1 MGDLTILIAEDEE
14 NLAQL
19 LERIFEKKG
28 YKTYVVNNGEMALYI
43 VKTQPVDIVITDIRM
58 PGLDGIALLK
68 EIKAFDPYIE
78 VLVMTAFANLDTAI
92 DAIKMG
98 ARDYIRKPFDIDEV
112 LEAVEKAALLVG
124 HHLEYDVHKLKSDE
138 ILVSN
143 SPSMKKLKKL
153 IEKVA
158 CSTATVNIYGETGVG
173 KELVAKAIH
182 ELSDR
187 RDQPFIKVNCSAF
200 PETLLESELFGYEK
214 GAFTG
219 AFTRKLGRFEL
230 ANGGTIFLDEIGDI
244 SPVIQLKLLRVI
256 QQKDFERLGGTKTL
270 TLDLRVITATNK
282 DLKVLVKEKK
292 FREDLYYRLNV
303 IPIDVA
309 PLRERKEDIQD
320 LLNTFIRIASKN
332 NKTPMKRI
340 SDEAL
345 DALINY
351 PWPGNVRELENI
363 IERIIV
369 ISDED
374 IIELWDLPEHVR
386 SGINNENNSILK
398 AHKDEVEERIIR
410 NAILESQGNMTRAA
424 EKLGISRRSLYR
436 KIHKYGIEDKQIL

>member
-1 MGDLTILIAEDEE
+1 MRGITILIAEDEE

-19 LERIFEKKG
+19 LDRIFERNG
-28 YKTYVVNNGEMALYI
+28 YKTYVVNNGETALNI
-43 VKTQPVDIVITDIRM
+43 VKTQHIDIVITDIRM
-58 PGLDGIALLK
+58 PGLDGISLLK
-68 EIKAFDPYIE
+68 EIKACDPYIE

-92 DAIKMG
+92 DAIRMG

-124 HHLEYDVHKLKSDE
+124 HHSEYDVHKLKSDE
-138 ILVSN
+138 ILVAN
-143 SPSMKKLKKL
+143 SPSMKSLKKL

-158 CSTATVNIYGETGVG
+158 SSTATVNIYGETGVG

-187 RDQPFIKVNCSAF
+187 REHPFITVNCSAL

-219 AFTRKLGRFEL
+219 AFARKLGRFEL

-256 QQKDFERLGGTKTL
+256 QQKEFERLGGTKTL
-270 TLDLRVITATNK
+270 PLDLRVITATNK
-282 DLKVLVKEKK
+282 DLKALVKEKK

-303 IPIDVA
+303 IPIEVA
-309 PLRERKEDIQD
+309 PLRERKEDIQE

-332 NKTPMKRI
+332 NKTPIKKL

-345 DALINY
+345 EALLNY

-363 IERIIV
+363 VERIIV
-369 ISDED
+369 ISEEP
-374 IIELWDLPEHVR
+374 IIELSDLPEYIR
-386 SGINNENNSILK
+386 TGIDNGKTNSLDV
-398 AHKDEVEERIIR
+398 HKDEVEERIIR

-436 KIHKYGIEDKQIL
+436 KIHKYGIDDNRMV

>member
-1 MGDLTILIAEDEE
+1 
-14 NLAQL
+14 
-19 LERIFEKKG
+19 
-28 YKTYVVNNGEMALYI
+28 
-43 VKTQPVDIVITDIRM
+43 
-58 PGLDGIALLK
+58 
-68 EIKAFDPYIE
+68 
-78 VLVMTAFANLDTAI
+78 
-92 DAIKMG
+92 
-98 ARDYIRKPFDIDEV
+98 
-112 LEAVEKAALLVG
+112 KAALLVG
-124 HHLEYDVHKLKSDE
+124 HHSEYDVHKLKSDE
-138 ILVSN
+138 ILVAN
-143 SPSMKKLKKL
+143 SPSMKNLKKL

-158 CSTATVNIYGETGVG
+158 SSTATVNIYGETGVG

-187 RDQPFIKVNCSAF
+187 RDQPFITVNCSAL

-219 AFTRKLGRFEL
+219 AFARKLGRFEL

-256 QQKDFERLGGTKTL
+256 QQKEFERLGGTKTL
-270 TLDLRVITATNK
+270 PLDLRVITATNK

-309 PLRERKEDIQD
+309 PLRERKEDIQE
-320 LLNTFIRIASKN
+320 LLNTFIRVASKN
-332 NKTPMKRI
+332 NKTPMKKL
-340 SDEAL
+340 SDEARE
-345 DALINY
+345 ALINY

-363 IERIIV
+363 VERIIV
-369 ISDED
+369 ISEEH
-374 IIELWDLPEHVR
+374 IIALSDLPEHIR
-386 SGINNENNSILK
+386 TGIDRGKTNIID

-410 NAILESQGNMTRAA
+410 NAILEAQGNMTRAA

-436 KIHKYGIEDKQIL
+436 KIHKYGIEDNQMV

>member
-1 MGDLTILIAEDEE
+1 MKDLTILIAEDEE

-19 LERIFEKKG
+19 LARIFENTG
-28 YKTYVVNNGEMALYI
+28 YKTHVVNDGETALYI
-43 VKTQPVDIVITDIRM
+43 VKNQHIDIVITDIRM
-58 PGLDGIALLK
+58 PSLDGISLLK

-78 VLVMTAFANLDTAI
+78 VLVMTAFANVDTAI
-92 DAIKMG
+92 DAIKLG

-112 LEAVEKAALLVG
+112 LESIEKAALLVG
-124 HHLEYDVHKLKSDE
+124 HHSEYDVHKLKSHE
-138 ILVSN
+138 ILVDN
-143 SPSMKKLKKL
+143 SLSMKKLKKL
-153 IEKVA
+153 IKKVA

-187 RDQPFIKVNCSAF
+187 SNQAFIKVNCSAF

-219 AFTRKLGRFEL
+219 AFSRKLGRFEL

-244 SPVIQLKLLRVI
+244 SLVIQLKLLRVI
-256 QQKDFERLGGTKTL
+256 QQKEFERLGSIKTL
-270 TLDLRVITATNK
+270 PLDLRIITATNK

-309 PLRERKEDIQD
+309 PLRERKEDIQA

-332 NKTPMKRI
+332 NKTPIKKI

-363 IERIIV
+363 VERMIV
-369 ISDED
+369 ISDGN
-374 IIELWDLPEHVR
+374 IIELSDLPEHILLGKD
-386 SGINNENNSILK
+386 SANNSILK
-398 AHKDEVEERIIR
+398 VHKDEVEERIIR
-410 NAILESQGNMTRAA
+410 NAMLESQGNMTKTA

-436 KIHKYGIEDKQIL
+436 KIHKYSMEDKQPL